1 MEAATAGMRR
11 HLNDIEELTTINRNM
26 VTSIETLT
34 QEKESYIEE
43 LKTVKYNYFCL
54 NQDHISTI
62 SRETLSKVNVVN
74 LEELTKL
81 KNENCLLHTE
91 LREIRVHQKN
101 EITTKSTNLPIN
113 PGKQQQKDNC
123 TTRKLANCN
132 DKASIRKGKILIV
145 SNKGS
150 PEE

>member
-34 QEKESYIEE
+34 QEKESCIEE
-43 LKTVKYNYFCL
+43 L
-54 NQDHISTI
+54 NQDHISTK

-101 EITTKSTNLPIN
+101 EITTKSINLPIN
-113 PGKQQQKDNC
+113 PGNSTKDNC
-123 TTRKLANCN
+123 TTRKSLTVMIN
-132 DKASIRKGKILIV
+132 
-145 SNKGS
+145 
-150 PEE
+150 PP